1 MEAAPKEL
9 LRCEGLS
16 LRYEAAAG
24 YAVQG
29 VDLSVCE
36 GDFLCIVGE
45 NGSGKTTLL
54 KMIAGLVQPTE
65 GRVLYTGLRPS
76 EVGYLPQQTAVQKD
90 FPATVTEVAMSG
102 LLNRK
107 GFPPFYTKK
116 DRETARAHL
125 ERFGVW
131 DLHRASYQMLSGGQ
145 QQRVLLARALCASE
159 KLLLLDEPV
168 AGLDPHAA
176 AGLYEILGALHESGM
191 AVLMVSHDLDGAFR
205 SQAKILHMATAPLY
219 YGDVAGYGE
228 FAKAGKGGF
237 HV

>member
-1 MEAAPKEL
+1 MAADTKEI
-9 LRCEGLS
+9 LRLENLS

-24 YAVQG
+24 WAVKG
-29 VDLSVCE
+29 VTLTVDE

-45 NGSGKTTLL
+45 NGSGKTSLL
-54 KMIAGLVQPTE
+54 KMIAGLTPPTE
-65 GRVLYTGLRPS
+65 GRVVFENLRAC

-90 FPATVTEVAMSG
+90 FPATVTEVVMSG

-107 GFPPFYTKK
+107 GFPAFYTKK

-125 ERFGVW
+125 ERFGAW
-131 DLHRASYQMLSGGQ
+131 DLRGESYRTLSGGQ

-168 AGLDPHAA
+168 TGLDPNAA
-176 AGLYEILGALHESGM
+176 AELYDILADLHARGM
-191 AVLMVSHDLDGAFR
+191 TILMVSHDVDGAVR
-205 SQAKILHMATAPLY
+205 RASKVLHMDTAPVY
-219 YGDVAGYGE
+219 YGDAEGYL
-228 FAKAGKGGF
+228 KRGGF